1 MKLYEAFNI
10 VAGDVVA
17 FIGAGGK
24 TSTLLNLGHELA
36 EMGWRVLATTTTSIE
51 EDQLGLLPRAI
62 APDAGSDVISQALSE
77 SGFVF
82 LYDKIKGGAVYGPQ
96 PSWIPHLMD
105 AVDSDVLLIEADAAN
120 RLPLKAPFSHEPVI
134 PPETSLVIQV
144 ASMAAIGQPLDE
156 DHIYNAQAIIDRYG
170 FPKGGRIRSPWLA
183 QVIRDETLG
192 LRNVPEGA
200 RTVAFLNRVAPHIN
214 TRARAR
220 LIARIAL
227 RTQRLHSVVIGSD
240 RGADPVYEVQRPVAA
255 VIMAAGLSTRMGQP
269 KILMPWGDK
278 PTMIEHIIQ
287 QLHAARLDAIN
298 VVVGHEAR
306 QVKDAI
312 APYGVNAVYNRSF
325 KSGEMLSSLK
335 VGLRALPDHI
345 AAAMLVLGDQPQ
357 LQPKVLYQLLNTY
370 AENTDQIIV
379 PSYQMRRGHPI
390 IIGRRHWG
398 DIFNLPRNE
407 SPRTFMNAHADHIRY
422 VNVDS
427 DSILR
432 DVDTPQDYAQERWR
446 AGLKK

>member
-10 VAGDVVA
+10 MAGDVVA

-77 SGFVF
+77 DGFVF

-120 RLPLKAPFSHEPVI
+120 RRPLKAPFSHEPVI

-156 DHIYNAQAIIDRYG
+156 EHIYNAQAIIERYG
-170 FPKGGRIRSPWLA
+170 FPEGGRIRSPWLA
-183 QVIRDETLG
+183 QVIRDEALG

-200 RTVAFLNRVAPHIN
+200 RTVAFLNRVAPQGN
-214 TRARAR
+214 ARTRAR

-227 RTQRLHSVVIGSD
+227 RTRRLHSVVIGSE
-240 RGADPVYEVQRPVAA
+240 RGGDPVYEVQRPMAA
-255 VIMAAGLSTRMGQP
+255 VIMAAGSSTGMDTL
-269 KILMPWGDK
+269 KTLMPWGDSH
-278 PTMIEHIIQ
+278 TAIEHIIQ
-287 QLHAARLDAIN
+287 RLQAARLDAIN
-298 VVVGHEAR
+298 VVVGHQAQ

-312 APYGVNAVYNRSF
+312 APYGVNAVYNRSY
-325 KSGEMLSSLK
+325 KSGDMLSSLK
-335 VGLRALPDHI
+335 IGLRTLPDNI
-345 AAAMLVLGDQPQ
+345 AAALLVLGDQPQ
-357 LQPKVLYQLLNTY
+357 LQSKVLYQLLNAY
-370 AENTDQIIV
+370 AENNDQIIV
-379 PSYQMRRGHPI
+379 PSYRARHGYPI

-398 DIFNLPRNE
+398 DIYNLPRSE
-407 SPRTFMNAHADHIRY
+407 SPRTFMNAHANHIRY

-427 DSILR
+427 DSILTDMDATQGHQAR
-432 DVDTPQDYAQERWR
+432 RR
-446 AGLKK
+446 GRSGF